1 MATTLRTVSA
11 YQSLLREDDYD
22 LKEAG
27 LKTLLSEVN
36 LHWSDIANDLNEMY
50 NIHVTK
56 RKAVPRPQVPQQ
68 AAGCHPISQDLLQPQ
83 RL

>member
-27 LKTLLSEVN
+27 LNTLLSEVN
-36 LHWSDIANDLNEMY
+36 LHWSDIANDLTEMY
-50 NIHVTK
+50 
-56 RKAVPRPQVPQQ
+56 
-68 AAGCHPISQDLLQPQ
+68 SLD
-83 RL
+83 